1 MFKINT
7 SIKLIKYIV
16 GYILIWLGI
25 FAINNLGVA
34 KMIFGENIANKF
46 FYPAFSLVIQWTTIV
61 FLVVLP
67 GLIIYSI
74 INFVRNRGKPD
85 EPSVELQAII
95 RLETNLSTKL
105 DRLIEIMGDRKNET
119 TKIE

>member
-7 SIKLIKYIV
+7 SIKLIKYIA

-34 KMIFGENIANKF
+34 KMIFGENIANTF
-46 FYPAFSLVIQWTTIV
+46 FYPAFSRVIQWTTVV

-67 GLIIYSI
+67 SLIIYSI
-74 INFVRNRGKPD
+74 ISFVRNRGKPD